1 MRPYPEET
9 LGKRLSPRRRL
20 VGYRHLYSAAYAY
33 EEVMSETVLPLL
45 FGLLGN
51 AEDMGAK
58 KRARTNLALFF

>member
-20 VGYRHLYSAAYAY
+20 VGYRHLYSAACL
-33 EEVMSETVLPLL
+33 EEVMSETELPLL

-51 AEDMGAK
+51 SENMGAK